1 MKTFLLST
9 MLIFSGIVAQ
19 AQFPTTVT
27 PATNCTVVRNFNT
40 FDENFSSPSIYSDDN
55 DVSFF
60 WNGPA
65 GALVENSGLTVR
77 QGSVISPAYFLTENG
92 RVTLGFYY
100 QAPPGTEYRI
110 RIVSGLTSPP
120 LEILA
125 TTANGPVYT
134 PFPSTSGNI
143 CVTLTDA
150 DLTLPRSVRF
160 EFTYRAINPGNM
172 VFDNLAATI
181 SGGPLPVT
189 FEGFVARK
197 NQDETV
203 KLLWNVG
210 TEVNVKGYQVES
222 SLNGVDFTNFG
233 YVNATGSKVYSMNYP
248 SKLTQTMFFRVR
260 SVDFDGS
267 NKYTPIIKVY
277 TREFTDKSI
286 QAYPVPAVDM
296 VTIQHARS
304 SERAMLS
311 LTGMDG
317 KVLQQKAVMPN
328 TLQTQFN
335 ISRLGKGLYIVRYD
349 DGMGDV
355 RTLKLM
361 KH

>member
-1 MKTFLLST
+1 MKTFLLSA
-9 MLIFSGIVAQ
+9 MLIISAIVAK
-19 AQFPTTVT
+19 AQYPTTVT

-65 GALVENSGLTVR
+65 GALIENSGLVAR

-100 QAPPGTEYRI
+100 EAPPGTEYRI
-110 RIVSGLTSPP
+110 RVVSGLSSPP

-125 TTANGPVYT
+125 TTANGPVFT
-134 PFPSTSGNI
+134 PLPSTSGNI
-143 CVTLTDA
+143 CVMLTDA

-160 EFTYRAINPGNM
+160 EFTYRAILPGNM
-172 VFDNLAATI
+172 LFDNLAATI

-197 NQDETV
+197 KPDETV

-210 TEVNVKGYQVES
+210 TEVNVKGYHVES
-222 SLNGVDFTNFG
+222 SMNGVDFTNFG
-233 YVNATGSKVYSMNYP
+233 YVNATGSKVYSLDYP
-248 SKLTQTMFFRVR
+248 AKLTQTMFFRVR

-267 NKYTPIIKVY
+267 SKYTPIIKVY
-277 TREFTDKSI
+277 TREQTDKSI

-296 VTIQHARS
+296 VTIQHARAAD
-304 SERAMLS
+304 RAVILLAS
-311 LTGMDG
+311 MDG
-317 KVLQQKAVMPN
+317 KILQQKTVMPN
-328 TLQTQFN
+328 TLQTQLN
-335 ISRLGKGLYIVRYD
+335 ISMLGKGLYIIKYD
-349 DGMGDV
+349 DGMGDI
-355 RTLKLM
+355 RTLKLI
-361 KH
+361 KN